1 MKKFVSRSL
10 ILLLLSVMFAPF
22 QLAAEPA
29 PASTTATTEIPLS
42 PQLNPELSGQESPSS
57 STALP
62 SHSTLRPPT
71 EIVRIAIIIDD
82 LGYNLRRGVEVARLP
97 GALTLAVL
105 PHSPNGIALAELG
118 HQQGKL
124 IMLHTPMSNLQQLP
138 LDAGGLTDQMTQQ
151 EFVDTLYSGLDSI
164 PHIQGVNNH
173 MGSYLTQLPEPMSWL
188 MDTLAREQLFF
199 VDSRTSPDSIAW
211 ETARDLALPTQK
223 RDIFLDNERT
233 AEAIGTQFDQL
244 LRIAKRRGNAIAIG
258 HPYPETVAFLT
269 EVLPGLA
276 ELGVELVPVT
286 QLIPKPALSSKPVL
300 LEGKNS
306 ALQHRTR
313 ALNK

>member
-1 MKKFVSRSL
+1 MKKFVSNSL
-10 ILLLLSVMFAPF
+10 ILLLLSLGFAP
-22 QLAAEPA
+22 QALVAEPTPVSA
-29 PASTTATTEIPLS
+29 TAATETSLS
-42 PQLNPELSGQESPSS
+42 PRLNPVLDGQETPRPSTESPSQQP
-57 STALP
+57 AIGP
-62 SHSTLRPPT
+62 SK
-71 EIVRIAIIIDD
+71 EIVQIAIIIDD
-82 LGYNLRRGVEVARLP
+82 LGYNLRHGIALARLP

-124 IMLHTPMSNLQQLP
+124 IMLHAPMSNLQQLP

-151 EFVDTLYSGLDSI
+151 EFINTLYQGLDSI

-188 MDTLAREQLFF
+188 MNTLAREQLFF

-211 ETARDLALPTQK
+211 ETARNLALPTQK
-223 RDIFLDNERT
+223 RDVFLDNERSV
-233 AEAIGTQFDQL
+233 EAIGSQFDQL
-244 LRIAKRRGNAIAIG
+244 LRIAKRRGSAIAIG
-258 HPYPETVAFLT
+258 HPYPETVTFLT

-286 QLIPKPALSSKPVL
+286 ALIPKPAFNT
-300 LEGKNS
+300 ES
-306 ALQHRTR
+306 ALSQGKSAPTDSE
-313 ALNK
+313 KEI